1 MNGASQIKEVK
12 LDNPE
17 KVMKDFKATGSVD
30 LRNKLV
36 MHYLNLVNLAIYSM
50 RSVLLSNIPFEDF
63 FNQGVIALI
72 DCLERYDPDRGASF
86 DTYSYLAIR
95 GSILKYMRKQ
105 NWLTNRAWDAQ
116 NKISQ
121 GRKHLEQKLLREPTD
136 AELAEYLG
144 ITEQQLS
151 QRIVEIAS
159 IDTISFEEMIEQA
172 WEGVIEKSMDN
183 SKSQVDSDLLE
194 NELKGELAKAI
205 DCLDPKEKQVI
216 SLYYYENLNLREI
229 GEVLDISQQRVS
241 QIRKKAL
248 DKMYEEL
255 KEYRYD

>member
-1 MNGASQIKEVK
+1 
-12 LDNPE
+12 
-17 KVMKDFKATGSVD
+17 
-30 LRNKLV
+30 
-36 MHYLNLVNLAIYSM
+36 
-50 RSVLLSNIPFEDF
+50 
-63 FNQGVIALI
+63 
-72 DCLERYDPDRGASF
+72 
-86 DTYSYLAIR
+86 
-95 GSILKYMRKQ
+95 MRKQ

-248 DKMYEEL
+248 DKMYEEM

>member
-1 MNGASQIKEVK
+1 M
-12 LDNPE
+12 
-17 KVMKDFKATGSVD
+17 
-30 LRNKLV
+30 
-36 MHYLNLVNLAIYSM
+36 
-50 RSVLLSNIPFEDF
+50 
-63 FNQGVIALI
+63 
-72 DCLERYDPDRGASF
+72 
-86 DTYSYLAIR
+86 TYAPGI
-95 GSILKYMRKQ
+95 
-105 NWLTNRAWDAQ
+105 T
-116 NKISQ
+116 ISQ
-121 GRKHLEQKLLREPTD
+121 AVEVYEKDEDYPMAAQQLEQKLLREPTD

-144 ITEQQLS
+144 ITEQQLN
-151 QRIVEIAS
+151 QRIVEISS

-248 DKMYEEL
+248 DKMYEEM

>member
-1 MNGASQIKEVK
+1 MSESFAIKEVT
-12 LDNPE
+12 LENPE
-17 KVMKDFKATGSVD
+17 KVMNEFKATGSVE

-36 MHYLNLVNLAIYSM
+36 MHYLKLVNLAIGSM
-50 RSVLLSNIPFEDF
+50 RSVLLSNVPYEDF

-72 DCLERYDPDRGASF
+72 DCLERYDPTRGATF
-86 DTYSYLAIR
+86 DTFSYLAIR
-95 GSILKYMRKQ
+95 GAILKYMRKQ

-121 GRKHLEQKLLREPTD
+121 GRKHLEQELLREPTD
-136 AELAEYLG
+136 RELAEYLG

-159 IDTISFEEMIEQA
+159 VDTISFEEMIEQA

-183 SKSQVDSDLLE
+183 SKSHVDSNLLE
-194 NELKGELAKAI
+194 KELRDELAKAI
-205 DCLDPKEKQVI
+205 DCLDSKEKQVI

-248 DKMYEEL
+248 DKLYEKM
-255 KEYRYD
+255 KEYRCD

>member
-1 MNGASQIKEVK
+1 MNGYNGIKEQK
-12 LDNPE
+12 LEDPE
-17 KVMKDFKATGSVD
+17 KVMREYKATGNIE
-30 LRNKLV
+30 LRNSLV
-36 MHYLNLVNLAIYSM
+36 MHYLNLVNLSIYSM

-63 FNQGVIALI
+63 FNQGVITLI
-72 DCLERYDPDRGASF
+72 DCLERYDPDKGASF
-86 DTYSYLAIR
+86 DTYSYLGIR

-121 GRKHLEQKLLREPTD
+121 GRKFLEQKLMREPTD
-136 AELAEYLG
+136 SELAEYLG

-183 SKSQVDSDLLE
+183 SKSQVDSELLE
-194 NELKGELAKAI
+194 TELQGELAKAI
-205 DCLDPKEKQVI
+205 ECLDPKEKQII

-248 DKMYEEL
+248 DKLYEKM
-255 KEYRYD
+255 KEYKYD

>member
-1 MNGASQIKEVK
+1 MN
-12 LDNPE
+12 
-17 KVMKDFKATGSVD
+17 
-30 LRNKLV
+30 
-36 MHYLNLVNLAIYSM
+36 
-50 RSVLLSNIPFEDF
+50 
-63 FNQGVIALI
+63 
-72 DCLERYDPDRGASF
+72 
-86 DTYSYLAIR
+86 
-95 GSILKYMRKQ
+95 
-105 NWLTNRAWDAQ
+105 
-116 NKISQ
+116 
-121 GRKHLEQKLLREPTD
+121 
-136 AELAEYLG
+136 
-144 ITEQQLS
+144 

-205 DCLDPKEKQVI
+205 DHLDPKEKQVI

-248 DKMYEEL
+248 DKMYEIM
-255 KEYRYD
+255 KEYRCD

>member
-1 MNGASQIKEVK
+1 
-12 LDNPE
+12 
-17 KVMKDFKATGSVD
+17 
-30 LRNKLV
+30 
-36 MHYLNLVNLAIYSM
+36 
-50 RSVLLSNIPFEDF
+50 
-63 FNQGVIALI
+63 
-72 DCLERYDPDRGASF
+72 
-86 DTYSYLAIR
+86 
-95 GSILKYMRKQ
+95 MRKQ

-121 GRKHLEQKLLREPTD
+121 GRKYLEQKLLREPTD

-159 IDTISFEEMIEQA
+159 VDTISFEEMIEQA

-183 SKSQVDSDLLE
+183 SKSHVDNDLLE
-194 NELKGELAKAI
+194 NELRGELAKAI
-205 DCLDPKEKQVI
+205 DCLDQKEKQVI

-248 DKMYEEL
+248 DKLYEKM
-255 KEYRYD
+255 KEYRCD

>member
-1 MNGASQIKEVK
+1 
-12 LDNPE
+12 
-17 KVMKDFKATGSVD
+17 
-30 LRNKLV
+30 
-36 MHYLNLVNLAIYSM
+36 
-50 RSVLLSNIPFEDF
+50 
-63 FNQGVIALI
+63 
-72 DCLERYDPDRGASF
+72 
-86 DTYSYLAIR
+86 
-95 GSILKYMRKQ
+95 
-105 NWLTNRAWDAQ
+105 
-116 NKISQ
+116 
-121 GRKHLEQKLLREPTD
+121 
-136 AELAEYLG
+136 
-144 ITEQQLS
+144 
-151 QRIVEIAS
+151 
-159 IDTISFEEMIEQA
+159 MIEQA

-248 DKMYEEL
+248 DKMYEEM

>member
-1 MNGASQIKEVK
+1 MNGFSSIKEEK
-12 LDNPE
+12 LENPE
-17 KVMKDFKATGSVD
+17 KVMSEYKATGSMD

-50 RSVLLSNIPFEDF
+50 RSVLLSNVPFEDF

-121 GRKHLEQKLLREPTD
+121 GRKHLEQKLMREPTD
-136 AELAEYLG
+136 SELAEYLG
-144 ITEQQLS
+144 ITEQQLN

-172 WEGVIEKSMDN
+172 WEGVIEKSLDN

-194 NELKGELAKAI
+194 NELRGELAKAI
-205 DCLDPKEKQVI
+205 DCLDPKEKQII

-248 DKMYEEL
+248 DKLYEKM
-255 KEYRYD
+255 KEYRCD

>member
-1 MNGASQIKEVK
+1 MNGTSGIKEVK
-12 LDNPE
+12 LENPE
-17 KVMKDFKATGSVD
+17 KVMKEFKATGSVD
-30 LRNKLV
+30 LRNQLV

-50 RSVLLSNIPFEDF
+50 RSVLLSNVPFEDF

-116 NKISQ
+116 NKIAQ
-121 GRKHLEQKLLREPTD
+121 GRKQLEQKLLREPTD

-144 ITEQQLS
+144 ITEQQLN
-151 QRIVEIAS
+151 QRIVEISS

-172 WEGVIEKSMDN
+172 WEGIIEKSMDN
-183 SKSQVDSDLLE
+183 SKSQVDSNLLE

-205 DCLDPKEKQVI
+205 DYLDPKEKQVI

-241 QIRKKAL
+241 QIRKRAL
-248 DKMYEEL
+248 DKMYEVM
-255 KEYRYD
+255 KDYRYD

>member
-1 MNGASQIKEVK
+1 M
-12 LDNPE
+12 
-17 KVMKDFKATGSVD
+17 
-30 LRNKLV
+30 
-36 MHYLNLVNLAIYSM
+36 
-50 RSVLLSNIPFEDF
+50 
-63 FNQGVIALI
+63 
-72 DCLERYDPDRGASF
+72 YD
-86 DTYSYLAIR
+86 
-95 GSILKYMRKQ
+95 KQ

-136 AELAEYLG
+136 DELAEYLG

-205 DCLDPKEKQVI
+205 DSLDPKEKQVI

-248 DKMYEEL
+248 DKMYEEM

>member
-1 MNGASQIKEVK
+1 MKIKF
-12 LDNPE
+12 LIILILT
-17 KVMKDFKATGSVD
+17 FCLLLTGCGG
-30 LRNKLV
+30 
-36 MHYLNLVNLAIYSM
+36 
-50 RSVLLSNIPFEDF
+50 F
-63 FNQGVIALI
+63 F
-72 DCLERYDPDRGASF
+72 
-86 DTYSYLAIR
+86 
-95 GSILKYMRKQ
+95 
-105 NWLTNRAWDAQ
+105 
-116 NKISQ
+116 
-121 GRKHLEQKLLREPTD
+121 
-136 AELAEYLG
+136 AEE
-144 ITEQQLS
+144 T
-151 QRIVEIAS
+151 VEIAS

-183 SKSQVDSDLLE
+183 SKSHVDSDLLE

-248 DKMYEEL
+248 DKMYEEM

>member
-1 MNGASQIKEVK
+1 
-12 LDNPE
+12 
-17 KVMKDFKATGSVD
+17 
-30 LRNKLV
+30 
-36 MHYLNLVNLAIYSM
+36 
-50 RSVLLSNIPFEDF
+50 
-63 FNQGVIALI
+63 
-72 DCLERYDPDRGASF
+72 
-86 DTYSYLAIR
+86 
-95 GSILKYMRKQ
+95 MRKQ

-144 ITEQQLS
+144 ITEQQLN

-229 GEVLDISQQRVS
+229 GEVLEISQQRVS

>member
-1 MNGASQIKEVK
+1 NYFYIIKEVK
-12 LDNPE
+12 LENPE
-17 KVMKDFKATGSVD
+17 KVMSEYKSTGSLE

-50 RSVLLSNIPFEDF
+50 RSVLLSNVPFEDF

-121 GRKHLEQKLLREPTD
+121 GRKFLEQKLMREPTD
-136 AELAEYLG
+136 SELAEYLG
-144 ITEQQLS
+144 ITEQQLN

-183 SKSQVDSDLLE
+183 SGSQVDSNLLE
-194 NELKGELAKAI
+194 NELRGELAKAI
-205 DCLDPKEKQVI
+205 DCLDPKEKQII

-248 DKMYEEL
+248 DKLYEKM
-255 KEYRYD
+255 KEYRCD